1 VRFIWSRVDFLR
13 LRQRVAEEEEA
24 VGVIDIANF
33 DEGKAAEPAEAAKA
47 ATADKTKQIVKFLP
61 YYRSYRSTTPI
72 SIHSSLS
79 RSHTARRPKNL
90 WMDG

>member
-24 VGVIDIANF
+24 FGVIANF
-33 DEGKAAEPAEAAKA
+33 DEGKAAKPAEAAKA